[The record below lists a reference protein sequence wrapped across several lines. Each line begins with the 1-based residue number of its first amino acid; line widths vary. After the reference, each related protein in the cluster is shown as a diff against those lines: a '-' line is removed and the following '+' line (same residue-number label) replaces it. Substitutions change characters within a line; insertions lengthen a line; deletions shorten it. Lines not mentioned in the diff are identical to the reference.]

1 MATNEYFKVGHNV
14 SLPVPDGTVSSQPFR
29 LGVLNGV
36 TQTDAGDGGNAGTHA
51 STKLDGA
58 HWLDV
63 TGAVEPGD
71 VIYISGEGANATLHA
86 ASAAGRL
93 VFGAALTS
101 KGTGTG
107 KVAVLVDTINTDA
120 AAV

>member
-14 SLPVPDGTVSSQPFR
+14 SLPVPTGTESSQPFR
-29 LGVLNGV
+29 LGALNGV
-36 TQTDAGDGGNAGTHA
+36 TQTDAGDGGNADTHA
-51 STKLDGA
+51 SVKLDGA

-63 TGAVEPGD
+63 SGAIEPGG
-71 VIYISGEGANATLHA
+71 VVYVSGEGTSVTLHA

-93 VFGAALTS
+93 VFGVALTS
-101 KGTGTG
+101 KGTGVG
-107 KVAVLVDTINTDA
+107 KVAVLIDTINTDA